1 MSARTLNAFAS
12 IDTDGWWTIRIP
24 ELTSPGPA
32 GRAIVATGS
41 ATTWRGVAKSA
52 RELAAAWLDVELA
65 EVDVNVQVVV
75 ADEITRMW
83 VEGGDAEAEGRAIL
97 ERAATLRRDA
107 VHRLRDAGYPV
118 EAIAQTLGV
127 TRQRV
132 QQLDARE
139 KVA

>member
-1 MSARTLNAFAS
+1 MSARVLNAFAS
-12 IDTDGWWTIRIP
+12 IDTDGWWTICIP

-32 GRAIVATGS
+32 GRPIVATGS

-65 EVDVNVQVVV
+65 EVDVNVKVVV

-97 ERAATLRRDA
+97 DRAAALR
-107 VHRLRDAGYPV
+107 LDAGYPV
-118 EAIAQTLGV
+118 EAVAETLGV